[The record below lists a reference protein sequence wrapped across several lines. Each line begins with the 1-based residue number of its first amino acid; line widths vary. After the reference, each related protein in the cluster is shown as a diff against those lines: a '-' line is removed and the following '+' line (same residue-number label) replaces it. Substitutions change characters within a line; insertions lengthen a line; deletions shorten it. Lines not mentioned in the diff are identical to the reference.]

1 MRKSF
6 FNNRFYIFF
15 FKYSFAEIENKII
28 IKVQNQIITNF
39 EVKNKILSTLV
50 INGEEINQFNID
62 KLKKISI
69 NSLIDQKLMKIEL
82 QKYNIQTD
90 QTQLNQYL
98 ESISSNNIVLLKK
111 NLLKIV

>member
-6 FNNRFYIFF
+6 FLIIVSIFFF

-98 ESISSNNIVLLKK
+98 ESITKK
-111 NLLKIV
+111 KIY